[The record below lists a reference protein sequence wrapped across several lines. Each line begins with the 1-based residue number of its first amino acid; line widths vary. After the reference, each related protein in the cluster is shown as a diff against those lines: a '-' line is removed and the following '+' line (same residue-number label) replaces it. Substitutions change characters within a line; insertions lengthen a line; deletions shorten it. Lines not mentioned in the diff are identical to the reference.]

1 MADKNKK
8 SRSGI
13 WDKMFVATE
22 FILIL
27 VMLVL
32 IWKIANYLL
41 DDFRSRAFSKNL
53 ELSAVI
59 MEEAENPQKSNENQ
73 ENGKTATETTFATE
87 NNNHVEQEI
96 VIPSA
101 IDFDRLHE
109 ISQDAIAWLYCP
121 GTQINNVIA
130 QSDDNDYYLRR
141 LLNGSEANCGTLF
154 ADYRNGSDFSNEI
167 TLIYGHNM
175 KNGTMFASLMDYR
188 DPGYY
193 EEHPVMYLYTPGK
206 RYCLEL
212 IAGYT
217 TDINDIVFEVPAS
230 KSDREAILAY
240 ADKASSFVS
249 GVKVAPED
257 RLVIL
262 STCSYAYDDA
272 RYVVIG
278 RLIEEKW

>member
-1 MADKNKK
+1 MQRDHLTAEEVKRMKSKNK
-8 SRSGI
+8 I
-13 WDKMFVATE
+13 WNKMLLLLQ
-22 FILIL
+22 IIL
-27 VMLVL
+27 VIVMLAA
-32 IWKIANYLL
+32 IWKITAYLM
-41 DDFRSRAFSKNL
+41 DDFGSRSFSKEL
-53 ELSAVI
+53 SLSAVI
-59 MEEAENPQKSNENQ
+59 LEEETENPGKRNESREEA
-73 ENGKTATETTFATE
+73 GKTAEETS
-87 NNNHVEQEI
+87 
-96 VIPSA
+96 IPIA
-101 IDFDRLHE
+101 VDFDRLYE
-109 ISQDAIAWLYCP
+109 ISQDAVAWLYCP

-141 LLNGSEANCGTLF
+141 LLNGSDANCGTLF
-154 ADYRNGSDFSNEI
+154 ADCHNASDFSDEI

-175 KNGTMFASLMDYR
+175 KNGTMFASLMNYR
-188 DPGYY
+188 DPDYY

-217 TDINDIVFEVPAS
+217 TDANDIVFEVPATVA
-230 KSDREAILAY
+230 DREAILAH
-240 ADKASSFVS
+240 ADKMSSFVS
-249 GVKVAPED
+249 GVTAAPQN